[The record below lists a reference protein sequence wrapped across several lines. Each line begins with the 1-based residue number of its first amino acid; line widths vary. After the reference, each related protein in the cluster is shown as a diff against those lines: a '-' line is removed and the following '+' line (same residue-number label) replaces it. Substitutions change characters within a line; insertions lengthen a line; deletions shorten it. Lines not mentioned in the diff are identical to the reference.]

1 MVQTTVAVERPNT
14 NLSTA
19 PSSFEELEK
28 KFYSLEEEKQ
38 IESLMPLAKK
48 LAEEPELAEQFG
60 VFKWLTIGD
69 YDREQRNAGRHPWPE
84 LEINGE
90 KRIFSV
96 PIIAGVV
103 RWGDRDGEPQYSALS
118 VMKDNWRSDPDAWL
132 ITEFDFETAE
142 TKRLETLGTTVDA
155 ANQANI
161 VIKPRNYHNIPPL
174 SRPSIDK
181 TPMYQLER
189 IAVKLDPTYHSV
201 HAEYHEPYQDRR
213 EVMDIELL
221 WEAMSREIGERVD
234 DLFPESDDMETA
246 PSTSAPKKL
255 AAYTLQQVMKK

>member
-14 NLSTA
+14 NLSAA

-28 KFYSLEEEKQ
+28 RVYSLEEEKQ

-60 VFKWLTIGD
+60 VFKWLTMGD
-69 YDREQRNAGRHPWPE
+69 YDHKQRNSGRHPWPE

-96 PIIAGVV
+96 PVIAGIVH
-103 RWGDRDGEPQYSALS
+103 WGDRDGEPQYSALS
-118 VMKDNWRSDPDAWL
+118 VMKDNWRGDPDAWL
-132 ITEFDFETAE
+132 MTEFDFENGEA
-142 TKRLETLGTTVDA
+142 KRIPTLDTTVDA

-161 VIKPRNYHNIPPL
+161 VIKPRNYHNMPPL

-181 TPMYQLER
+181 TPMHQLER
-189 IAVKLDPTYHSV
+189 IVVKLDQTYHSV
-201 HAEYHEPYQDRR
+201 HAEYHEPYQNRR
-213 EVMDIELL
+213 EIVDIELL

-234 DLFPESDDMETA
+234 DLFPESDDMEIA
-246 PSTSAPKKL
+246 PSTGAPKKL
-255 AAYTLQQVMKK
+255 AAYTLQQVMKE